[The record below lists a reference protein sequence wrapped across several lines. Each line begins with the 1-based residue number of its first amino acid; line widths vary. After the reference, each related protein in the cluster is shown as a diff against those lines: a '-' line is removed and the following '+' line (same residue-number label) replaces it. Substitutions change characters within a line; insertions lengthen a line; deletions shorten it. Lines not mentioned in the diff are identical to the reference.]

1 MLETRR
7 VGVVVPTGLPV
18 AALHGTPS
26 ELKRGFS
33 RDGLNRLN
41 MARRIFS
48 RLRVSASNARSS
60 ARALT
65 SAVLITIG
73 TQASTAQAQT
83 LGAIPVRLMPQGQIV
98 SAPSGADH
106 LCVNY
111 SWACAHS
118 GRRNTQITQEQ
129 LTQAIRINQRVNGS
143 VRQISDME
151 QYGREDVWALPTARG
166 GDCEDIALL
175 KMLELIR
182 AGLPPERLLL
192 ATVLDRDRQG
202 HAVLVLR
209 TGNGYYVLD
218 NLTNEVRSWE
228 QTGYTFIRMQNP
240 NAPSTWV
247 SVFAGGILRTLTS

>member
-1 MLETRR
+1 MHMTRR
-7 VGVVVPTGLPV
+7 VGAVVPKGPSISAV
-18 AALHGTPS
+18 RPAAS
-26 ELKRGFS
+26 EPKRRRS
-33 RDGLNRLN
+33 RDGLTLFDL
-41 MARRIFS
+41 AGKLLAG
-48 RLRVSASNARSS
+48 LRVSASSARSS
-60 ARALT
+60 ARTLT

-73 TQASTAQAQT
+73 AQTSTAQSQT

-98 SAPSGADH
+98 SAPGGAAH

-129 LTQAIRINQRVNGS
+129 MNEAIRVNSRVNGS

-175 KMLELIR
+175 KMLELIQ

-192 ATVLDRDRQG
+192 ATVLDRNRQG

-209 TGNGYYVLD
+209 TGRGYYVLD
-218 NLTNEVRSWE
+218 NLTNEVRLWE

-240 NAPSTWV
+240 DAPSTWV
-247 SVFAGGILRTLTS
+247 SVFAGGILSS

>member
-1 MLETRR
+1 MTPFTKVTLSEYRPAQPEPKRR
-7 VGVVVPTGLPV
+7 
-18 AALHGTPS
+18 
-26 ELKRGFS
+26 RG
-33 RDGLNRLN
+33 RDGLLN
-41 MARRIFS
+41 SAGKLFS
-48 RLRVSASNARSS
+48 RLRLSASRPRLSTCK
-60 ARALT
+60 LT
-65 SAVLITIG
+65 SAALITLG
-73 TQASTAQAQT
+73 TQALPAQSQT
-83 LGAIPVRLMPQGQIV
+83 LDAVPVRLMPQGQIV
-98 SAPSGADH
+98 SAPRGAAH

-129 LTQAIRINQRVNGS
+129 LTEAIRINRRVNGS

-192 ATVLDRDRQG
+192 ATVLDRNRQG

-209 TGNGYYVLD
+209 TGQGYYVLD
-218 NLTNEVRSWE
+218 NLTNEVRTWD
-228 QTGYTFIRMQNP
+228 QTGYTFIRIQNP
-240 NAPSTWV
+240 DAPSTWV
-247 SVFAGGILRTLTS
+247 SVLAGGILSFSS